1 MERIRDQG
9 GKMKVGDLVRY
20 KHNPTLYLVT
30 WINQRFMRVLGGDRA
45 FRYANADWSV
55 VSESG

>member
-1 MERIRDQG
+1 
-9 GKMKVGDLVRY
+9 MKVGDLVRY

-30 WINQRFMRVLGGDRA
+30 WINERFMRVMGGDRA
-45 FRYANADWSV
+45 FRYVITEWRV